1 MHYKTKG
8 VVLISVLLTVLLL
21 SSIAVVIGN
30 NYFVSFKRA
39 QYLEFQTVSL
49 NIFSSI
55 ESLALKKID
64 NELRFNS
71 KFHAKNNAL
80 FTNDFIFE
88 TQKGLVSGKIT
99 DSSNCFNINALV
111 IRNKNT
117 YKPNKENIA
126 IFERLL
132 SLSEIENNLIDEAID
147 QIIDWIDADD
157 NPRAF
162 GLEDYYYSGPLN
174 NPKEYTSARI
184 FYSIQEIKSLPAI
197 RDIGWQVF
205 EKYFCAL
212 PHNDLSIN
220 INTITGNKSL
230 LLSSLFE
237 NLPYSDAEYVI
248 DNIPE
253 DGIKNLN
260 ELSNLFPSYKLE
272 KSQNYLNFSS
282 SHFELVTSLS
292 YESYYSE
299 SKSKIYYG
307 ANNNSY
313 IISRIYNGI

>member
-88 TQKGLVSGKIT
+88 TQKGLVSGKII
-99 DSSNCFNINALV
+99 DSSNCFNINSLV
-111 IRNKNT
+111 IKNKNT

-184 FYSIQEIKSLPAI
+184 FYSIHEIKSLPAI

-212 PHNDLSIN
+212 PDNDLSIN

-272 KSQNYLNFSS
+272 KSQNFLNFSS

>member
-147 QIIDWIDADD
+147 QIIDWIDADN

-174 NPKEYTSARI
+174 NPKEYTSARM

-212 PHNDLSIN
+212 PDNDLSIN

>member
-1 MHYKTKG
+1 MHSKTKG
-8 VVLISVLLTVLLL
+8 VVLISVLLIVLLL

-71 KFHAKNNAL
+71 KVHANNNAL
-80 FTNDFIFE
+80 FSNDFIFE
-88 TQKGLVSGKIT
+88 TQKGLVSGKII
-99 DSSNCFNINALV
+99 DASNCFNINALV
-111 IRNKNT
+111 KKTKNT
-117 YKPNKENIA
+117 YKPNKENIV

-132 SLSEIENNLIDEAID
+132 IFSEVENNLIDEAID
-147 QIIDWIDADD
+147 QIIDWIDEDD

-174 NPKEYTSARI
+174 NPKEYTSGRI

-197 RDIGWQVF
+197 RAIGWEVF
-205 EKYFCAL
+205 IKYFCAL

-220 INTITGNKSL
+220 INTITENKSL

-272 KSQNYLNFSS
+272 KSQNFLNFSS

>member
-8 VVLISVLLTVLLL
+8 VVLISVLLIVLLL

-71 KFHAKNNAL
+71 KVHANNNAL
-80 FTNDFIFE
+80 FSSDFIFE
-88 TQKGLVSGKIT
+88 TQKGLVSGKII
-99 DSSNCFNINALV
+99 DASNCFNINALV
-111 IRNKNT
+111 KKTKNT
-117 YKPNKENIA
+117 YKPNKENIV

-132 SLSEIENNLIDEAID
+132 IFSEVENNLIDEAID
-147 QIIDWIDADD
+147 QIIDWIDEDD

-174 NPKEYTSARI
+174 NPKEYTSGRI

-197 RDIGWQVF
+197 RAIGWEVF
-205 EKYFCAL
+205 MKYFCAL

-220 INTITGNKSL
+220 INTITRNKSL

-253 DGIKNLN
+253 NGIKNLN
-260 ELSNLFPSYKLE
+260 ELSDLFPSYNLE
-272 KSQNYLNFSS
+272 KSQDYIKFSS
-282 SHFELVTSLS
+282 NNFELITSLS

-313 IISRIYNGI
+313 ITSRIYNGI

>member
-88 TQKGLVSGKIT
+88 TQKGLVSGKII
-99 DSSNCFNINALV
+99 DSSNCFNINSLV

-117 YKPNKENIA
+117 YKPNKENIV

-147 QIIDWIDADD
+147 QIIDWVDADD

-272 KSQNYLNFSS
+272 KSQNFLNFSS

>member
-71 KFHAKNNAL
+71 KVHANNNAL
-80 FTNDFIFE
+80 FSNDFIFE
-88 TQKGLVSGKIT
+88 TQKGLVSGKII
-99 DSSNCFNINALV
+99 DASNCFNINALV
-111 IRNKNT
+111 KKTKNT
-117 YKPNKENIA
+117 YKPNKENIV

-132 SLSEIENNLIDEAID
+132 IFSEVENNLIDEAID
-147 QIIDWIDADD
+147 QIIDWIDEDD

-248 DNIPE
+248 DNVPE

>member
-88 TQKGLVSGKIT
+88 TQKGLVSGKII
-99 DSSNCFNINALV
+99 DSSNCFNINSLV
-111 IRNKNT
+111 IKNKNT

-174 NPKEYTSARI
+174 NPKEYTSARM

-212 PHNDLSIN
+212 PDNDLSIN
-220 INTITGNKSL
+220 INTITRNKSL

>member
-88 TQKGLVSGKIT
+88 TQKGLVSGKII
-99 DSSNCFNINALV
+99 DSSNCFNINSLV
-111 IRNKNT
+111 IKNKNT

-147 QIIDWIDADD
+147 QIIDWIDADN

-174 NPKEYTSARI
+174 NPKEYTSARM

-212 PHNDLSIN
+212 PDNDLSIN

-253 DGIKNLN
+253 GGIKNLN

>member
-88 TQKGLVSGKIT
+88 TQKGLVSGKII
-99 DSSNCFNINALV
+99 DSSNCFNINSLV

-147 QIIDWIDADD
+147 QIIDWVDADD

-174 NPKEYTSARI
+174 NLKEYTSARI
-184 FYSIQEIKSLPAI
+184 FYNIQEIKSLPAI

-212 PHNDLSIN
+212 PDNDLSIN

>member
-88 TQKGLVSGKIT
+88 TQKGLVSGKII
-99 DSSNCFNINALV
+99 DSSNCFNINSLV
-111 IRNKNT
+111 IKNKNT

-212 PHNDLSIN
+212 PDNDLSIN
-220 INTITGNKSL
+220 INTITENKSL

>member
-88 TQKGLVSGKIT
+88 TQKGLVSGKII
-99 DSSNCFNINALV
+99 DSSNCFNINSLV
-111 IRNKNT
+111 IKNKNT

-147 QIIDWIDADD
+147 QIIDWIDADN

>member
-88 TQKGLVSGKIT
+88 TQKGLVSGKII
-99 DSSNCFNINALV
+99 DSSNCFNINSLV

-184 FYSIQEIKSLPAI
+184 FYSIHEIKSLPAI

-212 PHNDLSIN
+212 PHNNLSIN

-272 KSQNYLNFSS
+272 KSQNFLNFSS

>member
-88 TQKGLVSGKIT
+88 TNKGLVSGKII
-99 DSSNCFNINALV
+99 DSSNCFNINSLV

-126 IFERLL
+126 VFERLL

-147 QIIDWIDADD
+147 QIIDWVDADD

-174 NPKEYTSARI
+174 NPKEYTSGRI

-212 PHNDLSIN
+212 PDNDLSIN

-299 SKSKIYYG
+299 SKTKIYYG

>member
-88 TQKGLVSGKIT
+88 TQKGLVSGKII
-99 DSSNCFNINALV
+99 DSSNCFNINSLV
-111 IRNKNT
+111 IKNKNT

-212 PHNDLSIN
+212 PDNDLSIN

-230 LLSSLFE
+230 LLSSLFA

-253 DGIKNLN
+253 GGIKNLN

>member
-147 QIIDWIDADD
+147 QIIDWIDADN

-212 PHNDLSIN
+212 PDNDLSIN

>member
-64 NELRFNS
+64 NELRFNT

-80 FTNDFIFE
+80 FTNDFIFK
-88 TQKGLVSGKIT
+88 TQKGVVSGKII

-111 IRNKNT
+111 SRNNNT

-272 KSQNYLNFSS
+272 KSQNFLNFSS

>member
-64 NELRFNS
+64 NELRFNT

-80 FTNDFIFE
+80 FTNDFIFK
-88 TQKGLVSGKIT
+88 TQKGVVSGKII

-111 IRNKNT
+111 SRNNNT

-132 SLSEIENNLIDEAID
+132 SLSEIESNLIDEAID

-212 PHNDLSIN
+212 PDNDLSIN

>member
-88 TQKGLVSGKIT
+88 TQKGLVSGKII

-111 IRNKNT
+111 SRNNNT

-174 NPKEYTSARI
+174 NLKEYTSARI
-184 FYSIQEIKSLPAI
+184 FYNIQEIKSLPAI

-205 EKYFCAL
+205 EQYFCAL

-220 INTITGNKSL
+220 INTITENKSL

-237 NLPYSDAEYVI
+237 NLTYSDAEYVI

-272 KSQNYLNFSS
+272 KSQNFLNFSS

>member
-88 TQKGLVSGKIT
+88 TQKGLVSGKII
-99 DSSNCFNINALV
+99 DSSNCFNINSLV

-147 QIIDWIDADD
+147 QIIDWVDADD

-220 INTITGNKSL
+220 INTITENKSL

>member
-88 TQKGLVSGKIT
+88 TQKGLVSGKII
-99 DSSNCFNINALV
+99 DSSNCFNINSLV
-111 IRNKNT
+111 IKNKNT

-174 NPKEYTSARI
+174 NPKEYTSARM

-212 PHNDLSIN
+212 PDNDLSIN

>member
-1 MHYKTKG
+1 
-8 VVLISVLLTVLLL
+8 
-21 SSIAVVIGN
+21 
-30 NYFVSFKRA
+30 
-39 QYLEFQTVSL
+39 L

-88 TQKGLVSGKIT
+88 TQKGLVSGKII
-99 DSSNCFNINALV
+99 DSSNCFNINSLV
-111 IRNKNT
+111 IKNKNT

-212 PHNDLSIN
+212 PDNDLSIN

>member
-71 KFHAKNNAL
+71 KVHANNNAL
-80 FTNDFIFE
+80 FSNDFIFE
-88 TQKGLVSGKIT
+88 TQKGLVSGKII
-99 DSSNCFNINALV
+99 DASNCFNINALV
-111 IRNKNT
+111 KKTKNT
-117 YKPNKENIA
+117 YKPNKENIV
-126 IFERLL
+126 IFKRLL
-132 SLSEIENNLIDEAID
+132 IFNEVENNLIDEAID

-212 PHNDLSIN
+212 PDNDLSIN

>member
-88 TQKGLVSGKIT
+88 TQKGLVSGKII
-99 DSSNCFNINALV
+99 DSSNCFNINSLV
-111 IRNKNT
+111 IKNKNT

-205 EKYFCAL
+205 EKYFCAH
-212 PHNDLSIN
+212 PDNDLSIN

-230 LLSSLFE
+230 LLSSLFA

>member
-88 TQKGLVSGKIT
+88 TQKGLVSGKII
-99 DSSNCFNINALV
+99 DSSNCFNINSLV

-147 QIIDWIDADD
+147 QIIDWVDADD

-184 FYSIQEIKSLPAI
+184 FYNIQEIKSLPAI

-272 KSQNYLNFSS
+272 KSQNFLNFSS

>member
-1 MHYKTKG
+1 MYYKTKG

-88 TQKGLVSGKIT
+88 TQKGLVSGKII

-111 IRNKNT
+111 SRNNNT

-184 FYSIQEIKSLPAI
+184 FYNIQEIKSLPAI

-205 EKYFCAL
+205 EQYFCAL

-220 INTITGNKSL
+220 INTITENKSL

>member
-88 TQKGLVSGKIT
+88 TPKGLVSGKII
-99 DSSNCFNINALV
+99 DSSNCFNINSLV
-111 IRNKNT
+111 IKNKNT

-174 NPKEYTSARI
+174 NPKEYTSARM

-212 PHNDLSIN
+212 PDNDLSIN

-230 LLSSLFE
+230 LLSSLFA

-253 DGIKNLN
+253 GGIKNLN

>member
-88 TQKGLVSGKIT
+88 TQKGLVSGKII
-99 DSSNCFNINALV
+99 DSSNCFNINSLV
-111 IRNKNT
+111 IKNKNT

-147 QIIDWIDADD
+147 QIIDWIDADN

-174 NPKEYTSARI
+174 NPKEYTSARM

-212 PHNDLSIN
+212 SDNDLSIN

-230 LLSSLFE
+230 LLSSLFA

>member
-49 NIFSSI
+49 NIFTSI

-88 TQKGLVSGKIT
+88 TQKGLVSGKII
-99 DSSNCFNINALV
+99 DSSNCFNINSLV
-111 IRNKNT
+111 IKNKNT

-212 PHNDLSIN
+212 PDNDLSIN

-230 LLSSLFE
+230 LLSSLFA

>member
-147 QIIDWIDADD
+147 QIIDWIDADN

-174 NPKEYTSARI
+174 NPKEYTSARM

-212 PHNDLSIN
+212 SDNDLSIN

>member
-88 TQKGLVSGKIT
+88 TQKGLVSGKII
-99 DSSNCFNINALV
+99 DSSNCFNINSLV
-111 IRNKNT
+111 IKNKNT

-132 SLSEIENNLIDEAID
+132 SLNEIENNLIDEAID
-147 QIIDWIDADD
+147 QIIDWVDADD

-212 PHNDLSIN
+212 PDNDLSIN

-248 DNIPE
+248 NNIPE

>member
-1 MHYKTKG
+1 MNYKTKG
-8 VVLISVLLTVLLL
+8 VVLISVLLIVLLL

-71 KFHAKNNAL
+71 KVHANNNAL
-80 FTNDFIFE
+80 FSNDFIFE
-88 TQKGLVSGKIT
+88 TQKGLVSGKII
-99 DSSNCFNINALV
+99 DASNCFNINALV
-111 IRNKNT
+111 KKTKNT
-117 YKPNKENIA
+117 YKPNKENIV

-132 SLSEIENNLIDEAID
+132 IFSEVENNLIDEAID
-147 QIIDWIDADD
+147 QIIDWIDEDD

-174 NPKEYTSARI
+174 NPKEYTSGRI

-197 RDIGWQVF
+197 RAIGWEVF
-205 EKYFCAL
+205 IKYFCAL
-212 PHNDLSIN
+212 PDNDLSIN

>member
-1 MHYKTKG
+1 
-8 VVLISVLLTVLLL
+8 
-21 SSIAVVIGN
+21 
-30 NYFVSFKRA
+30 
-39 QYLEFQTVSL
+39 
-49 NIFSSI
+49 
-55 ESLALKKID
+55 
-64 NELRFNS
+64 
-71 KFHAKNNAL
+71 
-80 FTNDFIFE
+80 
-88 TQKGLVSGKIT
+88 
-99 DSSNCFNINALV
+99 
-111 IRNKNT
+111 
-117 YKPNKENIA
+117 
-126 IFERLL
+126 
-132 SLSEIENNLIDEAID
+132 
-147 QIIDWIDADD
+147 
-157 NPRAF
+157 
-162 GLEDYYYSGPLN
+162 
-174 NPKEYTSARI
+174 
-184 FYSIQEIKSLPAI
+184 LPAI

-212 PHNDLSIN
+212 PDNDLSIN

-230 LLSSLFE
+230 LLSSLFA

-253 DGIKNLN
+253 GGIKNLN

>member
-174 NPKEYTSARI
+174 NPKEYTSARM

-212 PHNDLSIN
+212 SDNDLSIN

>member
-1 MHYKTKG
+1 MHSKTKG
-8 VVLISVLLTVLLL
+8 VVLISVLLIVLLL

-88 TQKGLVSGKIT
+88 TQKGLVSGKII
-99 DSSNCFNINALV
+99 DSSNCFNINSLV

-147 QIIDWIDADD
+147 QIIDWVDADD

-212 PHNDLSIN
+212 PDNDLSIN